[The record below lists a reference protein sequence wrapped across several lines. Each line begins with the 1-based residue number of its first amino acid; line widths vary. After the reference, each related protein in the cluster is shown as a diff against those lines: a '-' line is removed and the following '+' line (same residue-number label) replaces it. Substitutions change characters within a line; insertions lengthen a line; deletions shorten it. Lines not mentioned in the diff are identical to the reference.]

1 MSSRTWHVVQP
12 GARMHYAVPSSFE
25 KRNRLTLLHTDLS
38 VPDWLPRNVARIS
51 KKHGKALER
60 FVVASIAPERVKA
73 HTLAGLKFRMR
84 NRRHGVGTK
93 YYDACVQLTKSI
105 SSGVFPTAS
114 TESVYAFDTAALE
127 VFENW
132 KSSTGLKI
140 LEQCVAP
147 RAAQRAVY
155 HATNN
160 GHASKNFERMLD
172 LFERRERIEW
182 ELADC
187 IIAPSEFVRNALA
200 EQGVAIEKIRLVP
213 YGVDPPPGHVVAS
226 AVEARSK
233 SARNEI
239 RIFFAGALSL
249 RKGINEI
256 NRLSRHP
263 MLKNCRFAVA
273 GRHTIESS
281 KIKWPANVTIL
292 GPIAKSEMS
301 REYAAADI
309 FLLPS
314 YLEGSATVT
323 YEAMGW
329 GLPIVTTPNSGS
341 VIRDGVDGYL
351 CGPGD
356 VEAMAERLHALA
368 NCESLRNS
376 MGVSARQQIVRA
388 FSADSYG
395 DRLNEAIDSLSS
407 TPHSLTGKP

>member
-1 MSSRTWHVVQP
+1 MSSRSWHVVQP

-38 VPDWLPRNVARIS
+38 VPDWLQRNVARIS
-51 KKHGKALER
+51 KKHGKTLER
-60 FVVASIAPERVKA
+60 FVVASIATERVKA
-73 HTLAGLKFRMR
+73 HTLAGLRFRMR
-84 NRRHGVGTK
+84 NRRHGVGSE
-93 YYDACVQLTKSI
+93 YYDACVQLTRSI
-105 SSGVFPTAS
+105 SSGVFPTS
-114 TESVYAFDTAALE
+114 CDEGVYAFDTAALE

-132 KSSTGLKI
+132 GCSSGLKI

-147 RAAQRAVY
+147 RAAQRSVY

-160 GHASKNFERMLD
+160 GCVSKNFERMLD
-172 LFERRERIEW
+172 LFERREQSEW
-182 ELADC
+182 GLADY
-187 IIAPSEFVRNALA
+187 IFVPSEFVRNSLV
-200 EQGVAIEKIRLVP
+200 EQGVAVGKIRLVP
-213 YGVDPPPGHVVAS
+213 YGVNPPLEHVVAS

-233 SARNEI
+233 SASNQI
-239 RIFFAGALSL
+239 RVFFAGALSL

-263 MLKNCRFAVA
+263 MLQNCRFIAA
-273 GRHTIESS
+273 GRHTSESS
-281 KIKWPANVTIL
+281 AIEWPANVTLL
-292 GPIAKSEMS
+292 GPIAKSEMA

-341 VIRDGVDGYL
+341 VLRDGVDGYL
-351 CGPGD
+351 CGAGD
-356 VEAMAERLHALA
+356 VEMMAERLHALA
-368 NCESLRNS
+368 SCVSRRKS
-376 MGVSARQQIVRA
+376 MGMSARQQIVRD

-395 DRLNEAIDSLSS
+395 DRLNEAIDSLSTTSDSS
-407 TPHSLTGKP
+407 TGNL